1 MISPSKKSPEA
12 FTRLVLSVVLP
23 NRKLPELWTKFVLE
37 VPLAELA
44 LISVKLAAPE
54 AELDL
59 ISVRL
64 KFPDEEFVLISVK
77 KKSPEDWGRED
88 PPADAMPEITRPLA
102 ELALISER
110 K

>member
-44 LISVKLAAPE
+44 LISEITTPE

-77 KKSPEDWGRED
+77 KSLLKIGGEKILR
-88 PPADAMPEITRPLA
+88 
-102 ELALISER
+102 
-110 K
+110 